1 MRPSPCSLLSSGVVL
16 LASRENRPLLGNL
29 EEDVMTLVEKSI
41 GFAAALGICALGFA
55 LTLA

>member
-1 MRPSPCSLLSSGVVL
+1 VL

>member
-1 MRPSPCSLLSSGVVL
+1 MRHLVTHPEQAYFAREPSKS
-16 LASRENRPLLGNL
+16 AILGI
-29 EEDVMTLVEKSI
+29 EEDVMTLVGKSI

>member
-1 MRPSPCSLLSSGVVL
+1 
-16 LASRENRPLLGNL
+16 
-29 EEDVMTLVEKSI
+29 MTLVEKSI